1 MYTQF
6 ARPLLVAF
14 VAFVVALGLV
24 ASERE
29 ASARFSSTVGIPDQI
44 VLDPTAGGIGLQ
56 NGGYLSP
63 ITEAPRPF
71 THMLLRWEAS
81 DAGGGTLM
89 FEVRASLDNKDWSD
103 WVEVGIDPDL
113 WVHDDG
119 PDVSWSHIIYA
130 GDGARFW
137 QVRATITP
145 DDNGTAPELR
155 RLAVNTVD
163 GRFAETSQKELDLAQ
178 SGIELASLD
187 KPPFITR
194 TGWGNPDGQWSR
206 VPPAYYPARHVVI
219 HHTVYPN
226 YLTSSENNWGDRIRA
241 IWALHTFTRG
251 WGDIGYNF
259 LITPDGTIW
268 EGRAGGDDAVGFHD
282 TGNYGSMGV
291 AMDGTYT
298 SQLPSSAAQDSLVR
312 LLAWKM
318 NQKGID
324 PLGRSYYYGCD
335 ISAYCATAGAVVYN
349 ISGHRHIANNPPG
362 YTSCPGDALF
372 ATLPRIRTR
381 VKERIDSAATPSRP
395 DDGDLII
402 DSLETTFARSDAN
415 WYAASC
421 GYGGHTYYTYATND
435 ATDSTNSATWRPN
448 LPKTGR
454 YQVFVYVP
462 QGCGLASPP
471 YATKQARYRVVS
483 NEGISVVEVDHNTA
497 DEWVSLGTYSF
508 NEGNSGAVEL
518 FDLTDEPFSQRKVM
532 FFDAIRW
539 VDVSDRVDLELVGV
553 RYGDG
558 APQQTLAAG
567 ELLPVTFTIRNR
579 GEKTVL
585 GQSPLPSP
593 PLDENADPAANGYV
607 YDEAE
612 CFLGLEDSDY
622 PAYPKE
628 TGRIRLTLGAANR
641 TVYCGGETGG
651 YPWRWGLDA
660 PLAPGEQRDVTGYVR
675 FTTPG
680 DVTLQAGL
688 IEEYVRYHARDVAQT
703 TITVLPEQNA
713 PVVARYSPSIQPLAQ
728 VYEMG
733 LMPDNLLARTRN
745 AVSIVRGEYVDSFE
759 WDGRFRDWGTGG
771 PVSLSEAFIVEQT
784 RVFRAPVAGTYT
796 FRTTSDDGSWL
807 WIDGAVVVNNSGLHD
822 VRSATGEIYLR
833 AGVYSLSFKYFE
845 RTGAAAAGYDV
856 KLPDSDDFVVI
867 QDELSIT
874 PRTAE
879 YFTASPEIVLAA
891 DDQGGSGLDRWRY
904 SINGSQ
910 WIEVSDTV
918 LRLGRWV
925 DGNYTLNY
933 QVIDQ
938 QGNAAPIEEFR
949 FIVDTR
955 PISPTLPRDQRVYL
969 PLVAGNPISLVP
981 NPYPAP

>member
-1 MYTQF
+1 MNTRLT
-6 ARPLLVAF
+6 RPVLVVLMACM
-14 VAFVVALGLV
+14 VAIGLV
-24 ASERE
+24 ASERDAA
-29 ASARFSSTVGIPDQI
+29 ASLSSKVGKPEQVI
-44 VLDPTAGGIGLQ
+44 LDPTSGGIDLQ
-56 NGGYLSP
+56 GGGYLSP
-63 ITEAPRPF
+63 ITEAARPF
-71 THMLLRWEAS
+71 THMLLRWEATNS
-81 DAGGGTLM
+81 GGGALRL
-89 FEVRASLDNKDWSD
+89 EVRASLDNQDWSD

-113 WVHDDG
+113 WVPDDG

-145 DDNGTAPELR
+145 DDDGTAPELR
-155 RLAVNTVD
+155 SITVNTVD
-163 GRFAETSQKELDLAQ
+163 GRYAKTDQKELDLAQ
-178 SGIELASLD
+178 NSIDLASLD

-206 VPPAYYPARHVVI
+206 VPPAYYPARHIIV

-226 YLTSSENNWGDRIRA
+226 YLTNSESNWGDRIRA

-291 AMDGTYT
+291 AMDGTYST
-298 SQLPSSAAQDSLVR
+298 ALPSAAARDSLVR
-312 LLAWKM
+312 LLAWKA

-324 PLGRSYYYGCD
+324 PLGRAYYYGCD
-335 ISAYCATAGAVVYN
+335 ISAYCATSGAVLYN
-349 ISGHRHIANNPPG
+349 ISGHRHVANNPPG

-372 ATLPRIRTR
+372 AALPTIRTQ
-381 VKERIDSAATPSRP
+381 VKERIDSAGTPTRP
-395 DDGDLII
+395 DNGDLII

-435 ATDSTNSATWRPN
+435 PSDSTNSATWRPN

-454 YQVFVYVP
+454 YQVFAYVP
-462 QGCGLASPP
+462 QGCGLAAPP

-483 NEGISVVEVDHNTA
+483 SEGAKVVTVDHNTA
-497 DEWVSLGTYSF
+497 EEWVSLGTYTF
-508 NEGNSGAVEL
+508 NQGNSGAVEL
-518 FDLTDEPFSQRKVM
+518 FDLTDEPYSQRKVM

-539 VDVSDRVDLELVGV
+539 VDVSDRVDLELVNV

-558 APQQTLAAG
+558 TANQTLIAG
-567 ELLPVTFTIRNR
+567 KLLPVVFTLRNR

-585 GQSPLPSP
+585 GQ
-593 PLDENADPAANGYV
+593 DPQPTPMSDSTSSSATNGYV

-612 CFLGLEDSDY
+612 CFLGLQGAEY

-628 TGRIRLTLGAANR
+628 TGRIRVTLGATNR
-641 TVYCGGETGG
+641 TVSCAGDTGG
-651 YPWRWGLDA
+651 YPWRWGIET
-660 PLAPGEQRDVTGYVR
+660 PLAPGEQRDITGYVR

-680 DVTLQAGL
+680 KVTLQAGL
-688 IEEYVRYHARDVAQT
+688 VEEYVRYHARDVAGA

-713 PVVARYSPSIQPLAQ
+713 PVMARYGATVQPLAQ
-728 VYEMG
+728 VYRMG

-745 AVSIVRGEYVDSFE
+745 AVSIVRGEYISSFE
-759 WDGRFRDWGTGG
+759 WNGQFLDWGTGG
-771 PVSLSEAFIVEQT
+771 PTSLEDGFIVEQT
-784 RVFRAPVAGTYT
+784 RVFQAPVDGTYT

-807 WIDGAVVVNNSGLHD
+807 WIDGKEVVNNSGLHD
-822 VRSATGEIYLR
+822 VRSATGEIFLR

-845 RTGAAAAGYDV
+845 RTGTASAGYAV
-856 KLPDSDDFVVI
+856 KLPESEHFVVI
-867 QDELSIT
+867 QDALSST
-874 PRTAE
+874 PRTPE
-879 YFTASPEIVLAA
+879 HFTVSPEIVLAA
-891 DDQGGSGLDRWRY
+891 DDQGGSGLDHWQY
-904 SINGSQ
+904 SINDSQ
-910 WIEVSDTV
+910 WIEVADSV

-925 DGNYTLNY
+925 DGSYTLRY
-933 QVIDQ
+933 RVTDQ
-938 QGNAAPIEEFR
+938 LGNTSPTEEFR

-955 PISPTLPRDQRVYL
+955 PITPTLPQDQRVYL
-969 PLVAGNPISLVP
+969 PVVVGDPISRVP